1 MYMGPIT
8 AADTATA
15 ADVLPAARALAVAP
29 AHPRSGTLP
38 RLAAGVPVLA
48 LATVVMVPWLVGHTL
63 VAGTLLGLRALPGA
77 PRAILSAID
86 YAGSIALGR

>member
-1 MYMGPIT
+1 MYMGPIV
-8 AADTATA
+8 AADTTTA
-15 ADVLPAARALAVAP
+15 PVGLPAARGP
-29 AHPRSGTLP
+29 ARSPSGTLP

>member
-8 AADTATA
+8 AADTATTV
-15 ADVLPAARALAVAP
+15 DVVPAARALAVAP
-29 AHPRSGTLP
+29 ARPRSGTLP

-86 YAGSIALGR
+86 YAGSIALDR